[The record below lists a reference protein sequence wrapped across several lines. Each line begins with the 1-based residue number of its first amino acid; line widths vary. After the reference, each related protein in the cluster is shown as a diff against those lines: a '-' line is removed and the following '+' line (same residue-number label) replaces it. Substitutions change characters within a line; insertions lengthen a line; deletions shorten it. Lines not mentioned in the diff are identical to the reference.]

1 MGEQQKSVFQRGAS
15 TGLYFGLY
23 LSALFFAMAYSMS
36 VPGLSLLALVMM
48 AVVPVIIYKSLR
60 RMYVE
65 ELGLSLFSGLWM
77 YGILIF
83 LCGSLISALVSMAFL
98 KWIQPDFIAEQIQ
111 MSIDILRA
119 SKIAQG
125 EETAKMLEMMRDGG
139 MIPSVAEMSVRMIS
153 FNVFSGSLLSMIV
166 SALVMAK
173 GYKK

>member
-1 MGEQQKSVFQRGAS
+1 MSEPQKSIFQRGAS
-15 TGLYFGLY
+15 TGFYFGLY

-36 VPGLSLLALVMM
+36 VPGLSFLALVMM
-48 AVVPVIIYKSLR
+48 AVVPVIIYKCIR

-65 ELGLSLFSGLWM
+65 ESGHSLFSGLWT
-77 YGILIF
+77 YGIIIF
-83 LCGSLISALVSMAFL
+83 LCGSLISAVVSVVFL

-119 SKIAQG
+119 SEMAQG

-139 MIPSVAEMSVRMIS
+139 LIPSAAEMSIRMIS
-153 FNVFSGSLLSMIV
+153 FNVFSGSILSMIV